1 VPEVRR
7 KYRGVISTTSIN
19 TEDPLVLKPFDS
31 QIITGSRL
39 RSVWKLAWPLITL
52 NLVNGTHGFV
62 DHVLIGHYIGSSDN
76 AANGA
81 IGVAW
86 QVFMVI
92 VVFVVSI
99 FQGMNVLIARYSG
112 RQDRATISEVFHSA
126 LLASIYCLVFVL
138 APLGYFFSPLLLNAL
153 NVAPEVHVHAQP
165 YLRLLFLFGTPLFL
179 MFLLTGAFN
188 ASGDPKTP
196 LKLGIL
202 TTILNIVISTILITG
217 MGPFPAMGIMGAGLG
232 TVLAPIFSCALGLYL
247 IYSRRMIIQPP
258 AIFHLWPDMRLLKN
272 MVGIG
277 VPTGIQGVLLNIA
290 GVLLIWYIS
299 ALPHSAAAQAAYTIC
314 YTQLFSLVTW
324 TSFGLRNASATLMG
338 QNIGAGNPHR
348 GKECVLIAAALGAIW
363 SLIIGTLFW
372 TMPDTLL
379 GLFNATEEPV
389 RGLGI
394 ALLKF
399 LAVSA
404 VFFAVTQAFTG
415 ALQGA
420 GATRPPMLIAFTTQI
435 VVLLGLCQLYTSLG
449 LLSAVTIWT
458 AIFAGHAMR
467 LLLTALYF
475 RTSDWIHTR
484 IELQSEEPSP
494 ETGAFP

>member
-1 VPEVRR
+1 M
-7 KYRGVISTTSIN
+7 GV
-19 TEDPLVLKPFDS
+19 
-31 QIITGSRL
+31 
-39 RSVWKLAWPLITL
+39 
-52 NLVNGTHGFV
+52 
-62 DHVLIGHYIGSSDN
+62 
-76 AANGA
+76 
-81 IGVAW
+81 
-86 QVFMVI
+86 
-92 VVFVVSI
+92 
-99 FQGMNVLIARYSG
+99 
-112 RQDRATISEVFHSA
+112 
-126 LLASIYCLVFVL
+126 
-138 APLGYFFSPLLLNAL
+138 
-153 NVAPEVHVHAQP
+153 
-165 YLRLLFLFGTPLFL
+165 
-179 MFLLTGAFN
+179 
-188 ASGDPKTP
+188 
-196 LKLGIL
+196 
-202 TTILNIVISTILITG
+202 
-217 MGPFPAMGIMGAGLG
+217 MGAGLG

-258 AIFHLWPDMRLLKN
+258 ALFHLWPDMRLLKN

-389 RGLGI
+389 HGLGI

-420 GATRPPMLIAFTTQI
+420 GATRPPHANR
-435 VVLLGLCQLYTSLG
+435 VYNPNRGAAGLVSTVHQPR
-449 LLSAVTIWT
+449 T
-458 AIFAGHAMR
+458 AQCGQDMGCHFCRPCHTPALNRVIFPHPR
-467 LLLTALYF
+467 LDSYPNRVAL
-475 RTSDWIHTR
+475 R
-484 IELQSEEPSP
+484 E
-494 ETGAFP
+494 AFPGNGGIFLRTTENTPASYRFGESHPAFSL